1 MTSRRT
7 VLAGA
12 ATGLALNFGWLMRA
26 LAADKVAEG
35 VRRITGEASING
47 QPASQ
52 GLQVRPGDTVV
63 TGPNG
68 DIVFVVGRDAFMV
81 RAESKVELLR
91 KGDSAVLAGL
101 RILTGRILSVFAPG
115 QAKVIHADT
124 ATVGIRGTAV
134 YIETA
139 PDKTYV
145 CTCYGTV
152 DLSSHADPSVRETI
166 TTKHHDQPRYVMA
179 KGAPKMLMGAPVV
192 NHTDAELI
200 LLESLV
206 GRKPPFGTRGPY
218 RY

>member
-81 RAESKVELLR
+81 RAESKVAR
-91 KGDSAVLAGL
+91 RRYWCSMCCARSIG
-101 RILTGRILSVFAPG
+101 P
-115 QAKVIHADT
+115 
-124 ATVGIRGTAV
+124 ATNCGKKAT
-134 YIETA
+134 
-139 PDKTYV
+139 
-145 CTCYGTV
+145 
-152 DLSSHADPSVRETI
+152 
-166 TTKHHDQPRYVMA
+166 
-179 KGAPKMLMGAPVV
+179 
-192 NHTDAELI
+192 
-200 LLESLV
+200 
-206 GRKPPFGTRGPY
+206 
-218 RY
+218 